1 MAENVYD
8 NEWTSLPGNTI
19 LIASDLI
26 NGIILMINEICKKEL
41 SKENLY
47 VKAKYFNWALVEDM
61 SYNLISLMKNN
72 TEEWYSQ

>member
-1 MAENVYD
+1 MTENVYD
-8 NEWTSLPGNTI
+8 NELTSLPGNTI

-26 NGIILMINEICKKEL
+26 NGIILMINGICKKEL

-47 VKAKYFNWALVEDM
+47 VKAKNFTWALVEDM

>member
-1 MAENVYD
+1 MTENVYD
-8 NEWTSLPGNTI
+8 NELTSLPGNTI

-26 NGIILMINEICKKEL
+26 NGIILMINRICKKEL

>member
-1 MAENVYD
+1 MTENVYD
-8 NEWTSLPGNTI
+8 NELTSLPGNTI

-26 NGIILMINEICKKEL
+26 NGIILMINGISKKEL

-47 VKAKYFNWALVEDM
+47 VKAKNFTWALVEDM